1 MRYPELV
8 EQLLARTPFAT
19 HKEAELALQVSLQT
33 LRALLPRAVA
43 SQLASTLPRECRP
56 SLYPPSEEDD
66 GLVMIE
72 PAREDGA
79 PQGSLLER
87 VQMTCA
93 ALSTQLPPDVLERL
107 ARELPERLAQAFEPH
122 GSHDDSAAAY
132 SRRSRQD
139 STLAGGRPGGSH
151 PLSEAAPGSTKPLSS
166 ARADRVQSGS
176 VADPNPHGET
186 KLSSSKGTTQ
196 EREAETLAEGQP
208 K

>member
-19 HKEAELALQVSLQT
+19 PKEAELALHVSLQT
-33 LRALLPRAVA
+33 LRALLPRSVA
-43 SQLASTLPRECRP
+43 SQLANKLPQECRP
-56 SLYPPSEEDD
+56 SLYPPSEDDD

-79 PQGSLLER
+79 PQGTLLER

-93 ALSTQLPPDVLERL
+93 ALSTQLPPEVLERL
-107 ARELPERLAQAFEPH
+107 ARELPQRLAQAFAPH
-122 GSHDDSAAAY
+122 AHQSDSPAY
-132 SRRSRQD
+132 SHRTRHDNS
-139 STLAGGRPGGSH
+139 LAAGRPGGSH
-151 PLSEAAPGSTKPLSS
+151 PLSESAPGSHRPLSS
-166 ARADRVQSGS
+166 ARAGGPQSGS
-176 VADPNPHGET
+176 VAEPNPHAET
-186 KLSSSKGTTQ
+186 KLSSSRGTTQ

>member
-19 HKEAELALQVSLQT
+19 PKETELALQVSLQT

-43 SQLASTLPRECRP
+43 AQLANTLPRECRQ
-56 SLYPPSEEDD
+56 SLYPPSEDDD

-72 PAREDGA
+72 PARGDGA
-79 PQGSLLER
+79 PDGSLLER

-93 ALSTQLPPDVLERL
+93 ALSTQLPAEILERL
-107 ARELPERLAQAFEPH
+107 ARELPSRLAQSFEPRAAH
-122 GSHDDSAAAY
+122 GDSPAHT
-132 SRRSRQD
+132 RRSRQD
-139 STLAGGRPGGSH
+139 NTLASGRPGGSH
-151 PLSEAAPGSTKPLSS
+151 PLSEGAPGSSRPLSS
-166 ARADRVQSGS
+166 GRADRVQAGS

-186 KLSSSKGTTQ
+186 KLSSSKGITQ
-196 EREAETLAEGQP
+196 EREAETLANGQP